1 MSNEAI
7 LERLEAMEANIAYL
21 TEKAKGSDEL
31 MHDLTPIFHDGF
43 KVLMNEFGSIEHG
56 FQLEDMITFIKKLM
70 VSFKNLTYMLD
81 KMEDIIDL
89 WRTVEPLMH
98 SSVPQLIEFLDE
110 LEQKGVFETYRAM
123 IEIRAKVA
131 ETYGVENIRNM
142 GDSFVFLV
150 GMLEKLGDPKVRMM
164 VEGAANA
171 FSELDLTQVEPKGL
185 VGMGLGMNNKDAKR
199 GLGIMLE
206 MTKTLGKIGMEVP
219 KVDEVQPC
227 GLKCEKTQ
235 ESEKSEEVEKPEAKQ

>member
-31 MHDLTPIFHDGF
+31 MNDLTPIFHDGF

-56 FQLEDMITFIKKLM
+56 FQLEDMIAFIKKLM
-70 VSFKNLTYMLD
+70 VSFKNMTYMLD
-81 KMEDIIDL
+81 KMEDLIDL
-89 WRTVEPLMH
+89 WQTIEPLMQH
-98 SSVPQLIEFLDE
+98 SVPQLIEFLDK

-150 GMLEKLGDPKVRMM
+150 GMLEKLGDPKTRMM
-164 VEGAANA
+164 IEGAANA
-171 FSELDLTQVEPKGL
+171 FAELDLTQVQPKGL
-185 VGMGLGMNNKDAKR
+185 MGMATGMGNKDAKR

-206 MTKTLGKIGMEVP
+206 MTKTLGKIGMETP
-219 KVDEVQPC
+219 KVDEVQSK
-227 GLKCEKTQ
+227 GLADKE
-235 ESEKSEEVEKPEAKQ
+235 PEAKPEKTEK

>member
-1 MSNEAI
+1 MTNEALL
-7 LERLEAMEANIAYL
+7 LERLDKLEENIAFL
-21 TEKAKGSDEL
+21 TERAKASEEL
-31 MHDLTPIFHDGF
+31 KNDLTPIMHDGF

-56 FQLEDMITFIKKLM
+56 FQLEDLIEFIKKAMLSINNM
-70 VSFKNLTYMLD
+70 TYMLD
-81 KMEDIIDL
+81 KLEDAIDL
-89 WRTVEPLMH
+89 WKTIEPLMH
-98 SSVPQLIEFLDE
+98 SSVPQLIEYFDQ

-171 FSELDLTQVEPKGL
+171 FSELDLTEVQPKGL
-185 VGMGLGMNNKDAKR
+185 VGMAAGMGSKDAKR

-206 MTKTLGKIGMEVP
+206 MTKTLGKIGLDTP
-219 KVDEVQPC
+219 KFDEIDPK
-227 GLKCEKTQ
+227 GLKT
-235 ESEKSEEVEKPEAKQ
+235 EEAEEADGTDTK

>member
-21 TEKAKGSDEL
+21 TEKAKGNDEL
-31 MHDLTPIFHDGF
+31 MNDLTPIFHDGF
-43 KVLMNEFGSIEHG
+43 KVLMQEFGAIEHG
-56 FQLEDMITFIKKLM
+56 FQLEDLIEFIKKLM
-70 VSFKNLTYMLD
+70 VSFKNMTYLLD

-89 WRTVEPLMH
+89 WQTMEPLLH
-98 SSVPQLIEFLDE
+98 SSVPQFIEFMDE
-110 LEQKGVFETYRAM
+110 LEQKGVFDTYRAM

-150 GMLEKLGDPKVRMM
+150 GMLEKLSDPKVRMM
-164 VEGAANA
+164 IEGAANA
-171 FSELDLTQVEPKGL
+171 FSELDLTEVEPKGL
-185 VGMGLGMNNKDAKR
+185 VGMATGMGNKDAKR

-206 MTKTLGKIGMEVP
+206 MTKTLGKIGLETP
-219 KVDEVQPC
+219 KVDEVKAC
-227 GLKCEKTQ
+227 DGDKECIKEKQ
-235 ESEKSEEVEKPEAKQ
+235 QG

>member
-1 MSNEAI
+1 MSNEAAI

-21 TEKAKGSDEL
+21 TEKAKGNDEL

-56 FQLEDMITFIKKLM
+56 FQLEDLTAFIKKAMLSVNNM
-70 VSFKNLTYMLD
+70 TYMLD
-81 KMEDIIDL
+81 KLEDAIDL
-89 WRTVEPLMH
+89 WKTIEPLMH
-98 SSVPQLIEFLDE
+98 SSVPQLIQFLDE

-150 GMLEKLGDPKVRMM
+150 GMLEKLGDPKTRMM
-164 VEGAANA
+164 IEGAANA
-171 FSELDLTQVEPKGL
+171 FAELDLTQVQPKGL
-185 VGMGLGMNNKDAKR
+185 VGMATGMGNKDAKR

-206 MTKTLGKIGMEVP
+206 MTKTLGKIGMETP

-227 GLKCEKTQ
+227 GLDKKCDDEKQ
-235 ESEKSEEVEKPEAKQ
+235 EASK